1 MKLAEAHN
9 RVKDINERLT
19 LLETRLSDCSLDSIS
34 SFIDEVNVL
43 LEERQRLQNAISK
56 TRSETLIA
64 GSSLNF
70 IYTTLDYVEDKLNLL
85 TNLQNRKDLPTEV
98 GDQVFGQ
105 LDVYSKLKSLLKNS
119 IEKANWAI
127 DVDITTTLGTGP
139 QIRKGE

>member
-85 TNLQNRKDLPTEV
+85 TSLQNRKDLPTEV

-119 IEKANWAI
+119 VEKANWAI